1 MYVLIYTVAKHSER
15 FGAFSI
21 LIIILPVSIIMIIVI
36 VYCVK
41 KQTNKSKKY
50 KLEEDGLKLTEN
62 DDLQAKSDIAFTSS
76 SMNDPNNSESATSEG
91 DMKVELSVEDFTED
105 EEVIGETKTDLS
117 KRMENDDTLASS
129 DEITQE
135 RSRNGVQEN
144 NPQLIDII

>member
-1 MYVLIYTVAKHSER
+1 MAKHSER

-36 VYCVK
+36 VYCLK

-50 KLEEDGLKLTEN
+50 KLEEDGLKLAEN

-91 DMKVELSVEDFTED
+91 DMKVELSVEAFTED